1 MAKKFGLG
9 KGLDALL
16 PLPEMETGDKNAGVV
31 AVSLDKIAANP
42 SQPRKFFDQTALDEL
57 AASIREHGVLQPI
70 IVEDTSG
77 DILSGGSYTIIAGE
91 RRFRAAKLAGLR
103 SIPAL
108 VRSYTDE
115 KRLAVSIIENIQR
128 ADLNPIEEAA
138 AYKNLMDI
146 TGMTQD
152 EAAVKLGTKR
162 STLANS
168 IRLLK
173 LPKSI
178 QHALI
183 SGQISSGHAR
193 AILSL
198 GTETEQE
205 NLFFRIVADNLNV
218 RQAERMAGG
227 LAPGGEAAPRTPDTS
242 GAAAQAPDAGSAAA
256 DEAFSGGGAAGESGV
271 DGREGGSGRAGAG
284 ERGGAD
290 GRESSRV
297 TRPRDPNLDAMEQ
310 KFIEALGSK
319 VRIDGSF
326 DGGTIKIDYYS
337 EDDLDRLYEIFTAR

>member
-16 PLPEMETGDKNAGVV
+16 PLGDMEKGDKGAGVISV
-31 AVSLDKIAANP
+31 PLDKITPNP

-57 AASIREHGVLQPI
+57 AASIREHGILQPI
-70 IVEDTSG
+70 IVEDTSS
-77 DILSGGSYTIIAGE
+77 DILNTGAYTIIAGE
-91 RRFRAAKLAGLR
+91 RRFRAAKLAGLQA
-103 SIPAL
+103 IPAL
-108 VRSYTDE
+108 VRSYTDD

-138 AYKNLMDI
+138 AFKNLMDI

-152 EAAVKLGTKR
+152 EAAARLGTKR

-178 QHALI
+178 QNALI

-198 GTETEQE
+198 GTVTEQE

-227 LAPGGEAAPRTPDTS
+227 LSAGTDMPEGTAPSEERAAGTAASGTGGAS
-242 GAAAQAPDAGSAAA
+242 GDKNGAGGQGSGQAPKS
-256 DEAFSGGGAAGESGV
+256 
-271 DGREGGSGRAGAG
+271 
-284 ERGGAD
+284 
-290 GRESSRV
+290 
-297 TRPRDPNLDAMEQ
+297 RDPNLAAIEQ

-319 VRIDGSF
+319 VRIDGTFS
-326 DGGTIKIDYYS
+326 GGTIKIDYYS
-337 EDDLDRLYEIFTAR
+337 EADLDRLYDIFTAH